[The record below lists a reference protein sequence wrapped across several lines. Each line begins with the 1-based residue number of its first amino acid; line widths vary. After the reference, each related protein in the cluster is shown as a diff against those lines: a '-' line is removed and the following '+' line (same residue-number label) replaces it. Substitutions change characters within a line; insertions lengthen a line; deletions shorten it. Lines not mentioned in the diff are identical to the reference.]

1 MKKTQIVSKSV
12 AKAVK
17 NQNPTA
23 SAMPYDRGKYK
34 PESVFVG
41 MLIDVSDHILVVW
54 EERRQDRWGKF
65 KVLRCLVAR

>member
-34 PESVFVG
+34 PDSVFLG
-41 MLIDVSDHILVVW
+41 MLVNASDDVLAVW
-54 EERRQDRWGKF
+54 EEKRQDKYGKF